1 MQRPWD
7 LLKRVID
14 TDTFS
19 LLKKQRKSLP
29 EKITQKRWFESPKNG
44 MFPCYPP
51 NGCTPAHAH
60 WAFPKPPFW
69 NISRQKT
76 STWRSYSSEISKES
90 SRWLRDVSSQYQNNI
105 LQTQRPSGI
114 LAVMAI
120 AIGKAYFL
128 RRRFLLHRWR
138 AINSFVCN
146 EFDVRKRKMI
156 FPGCSPLIFFLTWIS
171 FCHQWVFNKSRTDDF
186 FNRRGC
192 RGMTAAGGSS
202 GTTSHASSIFSLFF
216 SLVIPLIHST
226 LDCMTQLKL

>member
-1 MQRPWD
+1 
-7 LLKRVID
+7 
-14 TDTFS
+14 
-19 LLKKQRKSLP
+19 
-29 EKITQKRWFESPKNG
+29 

-51 NGCTPAHAH
+51 NDRTPAHAH

-120 AIGKAYFL
+120 TIGIAYFL
-128 RRRFLLHRWR
+128 RRMFLLHRWR
-138 AINSFVCN
+138 AKNSFVCN
-146 EFDVRKRKMI
+146 EFHVCKRKMI
-156 FPGCSPLIFFLTWIS
+156 FPESIPLKFFLTSIS
-171 FCHQWVFNKSRTDDF
+171 FCHQWVLYKLHTDDF
-186 FNRRGC
+186 FSRRGS
-192 RGMTAAGGSS
+192 RGMTAAGGKS